1 MVVAIIAEDTDFDLA
16 SDGGVGIGIGEDL
29 ELGLVFFGEVDI
41 LTGVD
46 IGVDFGDGIEAN
58 GVFFGLGLSCLFELF
73 GEVITIGFGVSIF

>member
-1 MVVAIIAEDTDFDLA
+1 MIAEDTDFDLA
-16 SDGGVGIGIGEDL
+16 SDGGVGIGEDL
-29 ELGLVFFGEVDI
+29 ELGLDFFGEVAI